1 MTPERNCDVRIVLCL
16 VAFQLNTVALMGH
29 HIAGRHTVAT
39 EDDSGKRRSQPFRH
53 VIQET
58 LMVQFSFRP
67 PNADY
72 LGFEATTEGII
83 QTACKA
89 EALGFDAVFVNDHII
104 VDTSPRS
111 TAWANTYD
119 PFIALSFIAAHT
131 TRIPIGTSVLI
142 MPYRNPIATAKMMA
156 TLDQMSG
163 GRVIAGI
170 GVGWSETEYRA
181 LGVPFHERGART
193 NEYLRIWQ
201 ACWGPDEV
209 SFEGK
214 FFSFA
219 NMRINPKP
227 LQQPHPPIWVGGSS
241 PAALRRAAEFA
252 QVWQPTPTPLA
263 ELMERQAYLREACDK
278 IGRRDVPVTR
288 MSFRVNFSAI
298 TGNTVPD
305 GADRPTG
312 QGTPAQVAE
321 DIQRYRQEAGVEAFQ
336 VNFNGCHSLDQ
347 LFASMDCFMDE
358 VKPLVAR

>member
-1 MTPERNCDVRIVLCL
+1 M
-16 VAFQLNTVALMGH
+16 
-29 HIAGRHTVAT
+29 
-39 EDDSGKRRSQPFRH
+39 
-53 VIQET
+53 
-58 LMVQFSFRP
+58 
-67 PNADY
+67 
-72 LGFEATTEGII
+72 
-83 QTACKA
+83 
-89 EALGFDAVFVNDHII
+89 FVNDHII

-170 GVGWSETEYRA
+170 GVGWSETEYNA

-214 FFSFA
+214 FFSFT

-241 PAALRRAAEFA
+241 GAALRRAAEFA

-263 ELMERQAYLREACDK
+263 DLMERQAYLHEACDK
-278 IGRRDVPVTR
+278 IGREKPPATR

-298 TGNTVPD
+298 TGNTVAA
-305 GADRPTG
+305 GAERPTG

-321 DIQRYRQEAGVEAFQ
+321 DIERYRQEAGVEAFQ
-336 VNFNGCHSLDQ
+336 INFNGCHSLDQ
-347 LFASMDCFMDE
+347 LYASMDCFTQE
-358 VKPLVAR
+358 VKPLVAS